1 MKECTE
7 NIDEKE
13 INLAKFHSEVT
24 SRPACSSCTTY
35 IILFFIFTI
44 NIRISTYFVYY
55 KYMNHDK
62 KQLLKK
68 ALLFL
73 KQQFTKD
80 KNGKYDINKN

>member
-1 MKECTE
+1 MKKKLIQQ
-7 NIDEKE
+7 NFIQKKQLDLYVV
-13 INLAKFHSEVT
+13 LAQLT
-24 SRPACSSCTTY
+24 SY
-35 IILFFIFTI
+35 FLFIFTI

-73 KQQFTKD
+73 KQQFTKHI
-80 KNGKYDINKN
+80 NGKYDINKN